1 MNGTIFGTKHFKAND
16 IYLALP
22 LSLLISFIFHWIEI
36 NFTKL
41 WVNLSQ
47 ILKYHINIEDIW
59 MQRFRPV
66 HHQSPGSD
74 LPLHLS
80 PSYHYP
86 LTGIL
91 QQSVKLLSLH
101 LFRHLQSSLNTMA
114 NVTFL
119 KIRSCQ
125 FSWSALQVLFIA
137 LKIRS
142 KFLTMMYEGPH
153 DPVFPFPCP
162 SFIHL

>member
-1 MNGTIFGTKHFKAND
+1 MHGTIFSTKHFKAND
-16 IYLALP
+16 IYLALH

-47 ILKYHINIEDIW
+47 ILKYHINIEDLW

-74 LPLHLS
+74 LS

-86 LTGIL
+86 LTGSL
-91 QQSVKLLSLH
+91 QQSVKLVSLH
-101 LFRHLQSSLNTMA
+101 LFCHPQSSLNTMA

-119 KIRSCQ
+119 KIRSRH
-125 FSWSALQVLFIA
+125 FSAWIPPSAVYC
-137 LKIRS
+137 
-142 KFLTMMYEGPH
+142 T
-153 DPVFPFPCP
+153 
-162 SFIHL
+162 